1 MKNSF
6 TILFLSLFFVF
17 GCDIFESRDPEQ
29 PNQSRSNYD
38 TPSEPQI
45 VIQNLKNAFS
55 DKNADNYRKN
65 FASGPP
71 LVDRNFFFLPTN
83 QALSRNP
90 NLWAGWTTEDEFQ
103 YFNNLIIRTPEELP
117 ITLSLFSENYSP
129 LGDSTI
135 YTAEYSINVP
145 NLSGAPDIYEGSL
158 KFSMITDNQ
167 AAWII
172 YYWEDIT
179 KENNR
184 SWSDL
189 KIESHL

>member
-1 MKNSF
+1 MKIKLSI
-6 TILFLSLFFVF
+6 ILLLALLIW
-17 GCDIFESRDPEQ
+17 GCDIFETRDPEQ
-29 PNQSRSNYD
+29 PDRSRSNYE

-45 VIQNLKNAFS
+45 LIQNLKNSFS

-71 LVDRNFFFLPTN
+71 LVNKTFFFLPTSE
-83 QALSRNP
+83 ALSSNSS
-90 NLWAGWTTEDEFQ
+90 LWASWNVESEFL
-103 YFNNLIIRTPEELP
+103 YFKNLITRTPEELP

-129 LGDSTI
+129 FGDSTI

-145 NLSGAPDIYEGSL
+145 NLSGTSDIYKGNL

-167 AAWII
+167 AAWVI
-172 YYWEDIT
+172 YYWEDISN
-179 KENNR
+179 EI

-189 KIESHL
+189 KIENNI

>member
-1 MKNSF
+1 MKIKLS
-6 TILFLSLFFVF
+6 ILFLSAILIW
-17 GCDIFESRDPEQ
+17 GCDIFETRDPEQ
-29 PNQSRSNYD
+29 PDRSRSNYE

-45 VIQNLKNAFS
+45 LIQNLKNSFS

-71 LVDRNFFFLPTN
+71 LVNKTFFFLPTSE
-83 QALSRNP
+83 ALSSNS
-90 NLWAGWTTEDEFQ
+90 NLWASWNVESEFLYFKNLTT
-103 YFNNLIIRTPEELP
+103 RTPEELP

-129 LGDSTI
+129 FGDSTI

-145 NLSGAPDIYEGSL
+145 NLSGTSDIYRGNL

-167 AAWII
+167 AAWVI
-172 YYWEDIT
+172 YYWEDIS
-179 KENNR
+179 NDS

-189 KIESHL
+189 KIENNI